1 MKSILEELNALLP
14 LDRGKTL
21 KGKESEWEEYHA
33 MCDQIHKTFGL
44 EFVDRFTLFRA
55 ELEYADEMTM
65 FRRGFRLGVQLMAE
79 TFLDR

>member
-1 MKSILEELNALLP
+1 MKCILEELNALLP
-14 LDRGKTL
+14 PDREQNRRE
-21 KGKESEWEEYHA
+21 KEADWAEYHA

-79 TFLDR
+79 AFLDR